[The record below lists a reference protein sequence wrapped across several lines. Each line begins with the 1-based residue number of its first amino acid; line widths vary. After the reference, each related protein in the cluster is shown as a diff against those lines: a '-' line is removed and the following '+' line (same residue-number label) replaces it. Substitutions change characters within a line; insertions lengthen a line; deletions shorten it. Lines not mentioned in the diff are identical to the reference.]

1 MTVMEEFNLF
11 AFQRARS
18 KYLRRQFKEMEH
30 NDWVA
35 LVEGYMTQ
43 NERLEAEIHALE
55 DELGELRD

>member
-1 MTVMEEFNLF
+1 MSVMEEFNLF

-35 LVEGYMTQ
+35 LVEGYMAQ
-43 NERLEAEIHALE
+43 NERLEGEIHALE